1 MVEGLGVQVI
11 SSSLPSGVVRD
22 TEQSRKTQTLN
33 KWLKVWC
40 HHRNFGF
47 FDHGAVYLA
56 PGLMAVD
63 GSCLSL
69 RGKQILAQD
78 LAELVEKAL
87 N

>member
-1 MVEGLGVQVI
+1 MQILF
-11 SSSLPSGVVRD
+11 LFVR
-22 TEQSRKTQTLN
+22 E
-33 KWLKVWC
+33 
-40 HHRNFGF
+40 
-47 FDHGAVYLA
+47 AVYLA